1 MTTFRALL
9 ASQATRAVVTPL
21 PGYALDAPG
30 DVVSFA
36 AG

>member
-1 MTTFRALL
+1 MMAFRALL
-9 ASQATRAVVTPL
+9 ASRATRAVVTPL

-30 DVVSFA
+30 EAVSFA